1 MRKGAKFFI
10 YLANIISILIVLN
23 LGLIRIMYAL
33 IADLIL
39 MKISILEKKIVDDN
53 MK

>member
-1 MRKGAKFFI
+1 MRKGAKFFL

-23 LGLIRIMYAL
+23 LGLTKIMCAL

-39 MKISILEKKIVDDN
+39 MKISTLEAL
-53 MK
+53 